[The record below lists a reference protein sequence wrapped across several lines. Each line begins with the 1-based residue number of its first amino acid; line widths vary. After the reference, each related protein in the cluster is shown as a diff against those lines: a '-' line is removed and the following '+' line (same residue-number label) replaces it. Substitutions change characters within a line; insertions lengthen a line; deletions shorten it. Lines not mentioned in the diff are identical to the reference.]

1 MKKFRDLK
9 IGDNIFIGFEEKTI
23 TDIELGDKY
32 AKITTK
38 EQSLFVL
45 MDSSCEYNKDFNKV
59 VSVNKK
65 SLVTYFEDRLKNL
78 RTAYNMQK
86 DYLENMAKKAKNL
99 K

>member
-1 MKKFRDLK
+1 MKKFKDLK
-9 IGDNIFIGFEEKTI
+9 VGDTIFIGFEEKTI
-23 TDIELGDKY
+23 TDIVLGDKY

-45 MDSSCEYNKDFNKV
+45 KNSSYEYNKDFNKV
-59 VSVNKK
+59 VSVNKD
-65 SLVTYFEDRLKNL
+65 SLVSYFKDRLESL

-86 DYLENMAKKAKNL
+86 DYLEKMVEKAKEL

>member
-1 MKKFRDLK
+1 MKRFKDLK
-9 IGDNIFIGFEEKTI
+9 VGDTIFIGFEEKTI
-23 TDIELGDKY
+23 TNIVLGDKY

-45 MDSSCEYNKDFNKV
+45 IDSSYEYNKDFNKV
-59 VSVNKK
+59 VSVNKEA
-65 SLVTYFEDRLKNL
+65 LVAYFEDQLKNL

-86 DYLENMAKKAKNL
+86 DYLEKMLEKAKKL